1 MTLACMTWAYMRTTS
16 RSRGIVRREE
26 RRRVD
31 RSPVR
36 GGRAH
41 DDQHLDLQLAD
52 SGRRPTV
59 TDPGGNTGTRST
71 ANTYNRETG
80 RVTQGATVPDGKT
93 CTAEITAQAAVTA
106 SG

>member
-1 MTLACMTWAYMRTTS
+1 MYDVGIHANHVTLARNRPTRRT
-16 RSRGIVRREE
+16 
-26 RRRVD
+26 
-31 RSPVR
+31 
-36 GGRAH
+36 
-41 DDQHLDLQLAD
+41 

-93 CTAEITAQAAVTA
+93 CTAEITAQGAVTA